1 MINEQPT
8 LNEKDQALWQ
18 LAKKRA
24 AFKKSFLTY
33 AIINVFLWCIWF
45 FNGREFGSGNYDWPW
60 PLWVTLGWGI
70 GIAFQYRDAYLT
82 SGSNSV
88 QKEYD
93 KLKNNI

>member
-1 MINEQPT
+1 MTNEQLPT
-8 LNEKDQALWQ
+8 TDRDETLWAI
-18 LAKKRA
+18 AKKRV

-33 AIINVFLWCIWF
+33 AIINTFLWSIWF
-45 FNGREFGSGNYDWPW
+45 FSGRNFGNGNYNWPW
-60 PLWVTLGWGI
+60 PIWVTLGWGI

-93 KLKNNI
+93 KLKNNN

>member
-1 MINEQPT
+1 MSNEQLPLNDRDKT
-8 LNEKDQALWQ
+8 LWAI
-18 LAKKRA
+18 AKKRV

-33 AIINVFLWCIWF
+33 AIINIFLWSIWF
-45 FNGREFGSGNYDWPW
+45 FSGRNFGSGNYNWPW

-82 SGSNSV
+82 SGSDSV

-93 KLKNNI
+93 KLKNNN